1 MKLIHEFKFKFLV
14 SKAESLILRNHRFDN
29 EIEGHA
35 LVIPSK
41 YMKYSTK
48 IVWQLLNINTF
59 KWEHMSYY
67 KSISIKS
74 K

>member
-1 MKLIHEFKFKFLV
+1 MMKLIHEFKFEFHV

-48 IVWQLLNINTF
+48 IV
-59 KWEHMSYY
+59 
-67 KSISIKS
+67 
-74 K
+74 